1 MTRLPLVLL
10 LPLQLCLLPTPAQ
23 AEELSCKYYSVRV
36 PAGWYAVTPP
46 TENQGMYNA
55 VFVKGSG
62 YPSVSLLAGETGGAD
77 LKTIA
82 DIFAEQY
89 KATKPPT
96 LKNGRYFF
104 NFTREDKPCQAWITV
119 QGQSFMVATLIGSP
133 REGLRFVRNNVR
145 SADYPDLLP

>member
-1 MTRLPLVLL
+1 MHAFRLLFLL
-10 LPLQLCLLPTPAQ
+10 LLQLCLLAPAAQ
-23 AEELSCKYYSVRV
+23 AEELACKYYSVQL
-36 PAGWYAVTPP
+36 PSGWQAVTPP
-46 TENQGMYNA
+46 TENQGIYTA

-89 KATKPPT
+89 KASKPPV
-96 LKNGRYFF
+96 LRNGRYVF
-104 NFTREDKPCQAWITV
+104 NFTRQDKPCQAWIAV
-119 QGQSFMVATLIGSP
+119 QEQAFMVTTLIGSP
-133 REGLRFVRNNVR
+133 SEGLRFVRANVS

>member
-1 MTRLPLVLL
+1 MTKLPLIFLL
-10 LPLQLCLLPTPAQ
+10 LLHLCLLPAPLQ
-23 AEELSCKYYSVRV
+23 AEELSCKYYSVRL
-36 PAGWYAVTPP
+36 PAGWHAVTPP

-89 KATKPPT
+89 KASKPT
-96 LKNGRYFF
+96 SLKNGRYFF
-104 NFTREDKPCQAWITV
+104 NFTLENKPCQAWIAV
-119 QGQSFMVATLIGSP
+119 QGHSFMVTTLIGSP
-133 REGLRFVRNNVR
+133 KEGLRFVRNNVH
-145 SADYPDLLP
+145 STDYPDLLP